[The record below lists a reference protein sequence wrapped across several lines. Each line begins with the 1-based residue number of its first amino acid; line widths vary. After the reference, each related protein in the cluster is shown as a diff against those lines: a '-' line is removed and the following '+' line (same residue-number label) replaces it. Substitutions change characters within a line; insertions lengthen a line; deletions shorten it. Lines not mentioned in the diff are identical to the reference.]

1 MIGNSTFYSTGVE
14 LASWQYYDLTE
25 DLGPLLFKTSVLLWL
40 TKKSKPIFFHITIA
54 ASKISRKSR
63 YHSYLLNITQQFS
76 YYPSCE

>member
-14 LASWQYYDLTE
+14 LASWQE

-40 TKKSKPIFFHITIA
+40 TRKSKPIFFHITIA